1 MKRWYIPL
9 AVLLI
14 LGVVAASLWGLRGA
28 MPAAVEAQS
37 APPTVAAERGEV
49 SLGVT
54 APGRLV
60 GTREMVL
67 SFGATGKL
75 LSLPVRA
82 GQHVDAGATLA
93 RLDPAPL
100 EERMATAQAELE
112 LARAR
117 LAKLQAGPTPAD
129 MAAAQGDL
137 AGAQARLDAL
147 ARGPNDGEL
156 AAARAELAAA
166 EATLAQLQSPDVA
179 ALQNA
184 QYTLETAR
192 NSLWSVQVARDAT
205 CGRPDKVACDQ
216 AEAAVGNADVA
227 VRRAEED
234 LARIQAG
241 PNPEDVRVAEANVER
256 ARGRLAQA
264 SQRTGENDLRAAQ
277 LAHEQAQARLDE
289 LNAGPNAVDLHQ
301 TQATVQAAEQALSR
315 AQADLA
321 AATLV
326 APYAGVVLEVNA
338 SEGETVA
345 AGAPVLRLTDPT
357 QVEAEITVVEEDFPL
372 VKVGQTV
379 DLFFDAMPAAS
390 ITGRVERIVPQR
402 SATSTSPVYPVYIAL
417 DTAGPELAPG
427 MTVDASVVI
436 DRREEVLRLP
446 RSLVRAR
453 PDGTATLKVWN
464 GFSTEER
471 TVQVGLRGNQYAE
484 ILSGLAEGDQ
494 VVSR

>member
-1 MKRWYIPL
+1 MKRWYMPL
-9 AVLLI
+9 GVLVT
-14 LGVVAASLWGLRGA
+14 LGVVAAGLWGLRSA
-28 MPAAVEAQS
+28 MPAAVAAQS
-37 APPTVAAERGEV
+37 APPTVAVERGEV
-49 SLGVT
+49 SLSVT

-75 LSLPVRA
+75 ADLRVRA
-82 GQHVDAGATLA
+82 GQHVEEGATLA

-100 EERMATAQAELE
+100 EERVVTAQTELE

-117 LAKLQAGPTPAD
+117 LAKLQAGPTTAD

-137 AGAQARLDAL
+137 ASALARLDTL

-166 EATLAQLQSPDVA
+166 EATLAQLSSPDAA

-192 NSLWSVQVARDAT
+192 NSLWSAQVARDAA
-205 CGRPDKVACDQ
+205 CGGPDVISCDLNQ
-216 AEAAVGNADVA
+216 AAVGNADVA
-227 VRRAEED
+227 VRKAEED

-241 PNPEDVRVAEANVER
+241 PNPEEVRVAEANVER

-264 SQRTGENDLRAAQ
+264 SQQTGENDLRAAQ

-301 TQATVQAAEQALSR
+301 AQATVQAAEQTLSR

-326 APYAGVVLEVNA
+326 APYDGVVLEVNA
-338 SEGETVA
+338 SEGETVT

-357 QVEAEITVVEEDFPL
+357 QVEAEVTVVEEDFPL
-372 VKVGQTV
+372 VKVGQQV
-379 DLFFDAMPAAS
+379 DLFFDAMPAAAV
-390 ITGRVERIVPQR
+390 TGHVERIVPQR
-402 SATSTSPVYPVYIAL
+402 SATAATPVYPVYIAL
-417 DTAGPELAPG
+417 DNAGPELAPG
-427 MTVDASVVI
+427 MTVDASVMI
-436 DRREEVLRLP
+436 EGREEVLRLP

-453 PDGTATLKVWN
+453 ADGTATLKVWN

-471 TVQVGLRGNQYAE
+471 TVKVGLRGNQYVE